1 MKLELV
7 TLTGLKFQEDVYEVI
22 LPTATGTIAVF
33 PKHMPLVSLAVPGVI
48 SVRRQ
53 RNTPDDELEHFATN
67 GGVIE
72 IGNDMVRVLV
82 DEADRG
88 DEIVEAESRQALERA
103 HKLREQASD
112 KVSLEHAQALVDRHA
127 VRLKV
132 AELRRRHY
140 HH

>member
-53 RNTPDDELEHFATN
+53 RNTPEYGT
-67 GGVIE
+67 
-72 IGNDMVRVLV
+72 
-82 DEADRG
+82 
-88 DEIVEAESRQALERA
+88 RA
-103 HKLREQASD
+103 G
-112 KVSLEHAQALVDRHA
+112 
-127 VRLKV
+127 
-132 AELRRRHY
+132 
-140 HH
+140 